1 MEGVLASQAPPM
13 RMPDGFPQLPAQGF
27 AVPPDGAP
35 ASAKDRRIIEALAAP
50 ERTHRRLLQAA
61 RQVPEILMD
70 PEERALAV
78 NVELYGSLTLDME
91 PELKDARWH
100 QEWASYYVTKTSDV
114 DYVVELGPNIPPSL
128 VMHRLVEAGPWR
140 VVGETTVHKFATTQ
154 YSLLGSFDEDE
165 ESAEVFLDVTC
176 IMEPVHFQRFKRRQD
191 EFRQVFVKTREM
203 MQARYGAQGAL
214 GFDAYIHLLKAFAAK
229 VPASALGGFQSVCI
243 GLFTLQRGHFLLKPN
258 QSIAS
263 SLFEGFLS
271 FCVSYYGEP
280 PASPSVPWH
289 SVNFRRCAIDLS
301 DGGRLMPRMGHSWR
315 SELYFAAAEAE
326 TRWDERVNV
335 AHSLDPLRVSMEAR
349 SLLHRVFALAS
360 S

>member
-1 MEGVLASQAPPM
+1 MNACS
-13 RMPDGFPQLPAQGF
+13 
-27 AVPPDGAP
+27 
-35 ASAKDRRIIEALAAP
+35 
-50 ERTHRRLLQAA
+50 RLHKKNQHP
-61 RQVPEILMD
+61 R
-70 PEERALAV
+70 
-78 NVELYGSLTLDME
+78 S
-91 PELKDARWH
+91 LKDVSSAFG
-100 QEWASYYVTKTSDV
+100 V
-114 DYVVELGPNIPPSL
+114 PSKP
-128 VMHRLVEAGPWR
+128 GCTC
-140 VVGETTVHKFATTQ
+140 GFCTQ
-154 YSLLGSFDEDE
+154 
-165 ESAEVFLDVTC
+165 VFLDVTC

-289 SVNFRRCAIDLS
+289 SINFRRCAIDLS
-301 DGGRLMPRMGHSWR
+301 DGGRRLLWSVFVAFLHSTVNSCLPWFR
-315 SELYFAAAEAE
+315 SVCRPSH
-326 TRWDERVNV
+326 TSS
-335 AHSLDPLRVSMEAR
+335 SLSSLGSTVS
-349 SLLHRVFALAS
+349 SVS
-360 S
+360 SSS